1 MDVEFTL
8 AAQYLSTVEQIQSG
22 SAGFSARAAKNH
34 AARVARD
41 HQFFVRSHDSH
52 DASAFRGA
60 DHVFGSVVFS
70 RVDAYAEMAKIVAD
84 LLANGWRMFPDAAG
98 EYEHID
104 AAQHGGK
111 GADLLAN

>member
-52 DASAFRGA
+52 DASAFRDA
-60 DHVFGSVVFS
+60 DHVLGRVVFN
-70 RVDAYAEMAKIVAD
+70 RIDAYPDMAKLAAD
-84 LLANGWRMFPDAAG
+84 PLANGWRMFPDAASKH
-98 EYEHID
+98 EHID

-111 GADLLAN
+111 RADLLAN